1 MASYDLK
8 VYCIILMLITEIS
21 EKVHIFAP
29 LIDE

>member
-8 VYCIILMLITEIS
+8 VYYIILMLITIVTKKFS
-21 EKVHIFAP
+21 IFAP